1 MGLCSSYP
9 NDAIGQQSSAESALS
24 EGRHTSPEC
33 NCPRKSLWHGQ
44 SGHQHHQRLL
54 SIQKK
59 DLIPENRTKA
69 AWRILHLGCPFPLRA
84 QLWSTQNCSFKCRI
98 ARLNPDNKATLVAM
112 AGWWVISN
120 KAGP

>member
-59 DLIPENRTKA
+59 DLIPANRTKV
-69 AWRILHLGCPFPLRA
+69 AWRILHLGCPVPGEPNYGGL
-84 QLWSTQNCSFKCRI
+84 QIVPSI
-98 ARLNPDNKATLVAM
+98 VGYRLAERPYPAPEMLKRLLVSRPIPRH
-112 AGWWVISN
+112 G
-120 KAGP
+120 

>member
-9 NDAIGQQSSAESALS
+9 NDARGQQSSAESALS

-33 NCPRKSLWHGQ
+33 NCPRNSLWHGQ

-59 DLIPENRTKA
+59 DLIPENWTKA
-69 AWRILHLGCPFPLRA
+69 AWRILHLGCPLPLRA
-84 QLWSTQNCSFKCRI
+84 HSMLISDNFNGAVYRVTYGS
-98 ARLNPDNKATLVAM
+98 ARV
-112 AGWWVISN
+112 GQ
-120 KAGP
+120 